1 MLMLII
7 WVQVNIIIISTEDF
21 RHVVLYYSDGIPCR
35 RFSQSEKH
43 MSIDVD
49 IGSSMVATGVV
60 QLAIGY
66 VTTLTVDIAFLLE
79 GQTLDELPER
89 LLGSIRLHNLELKA
103 AVAIP
108 TLDLSRGGVST
119 GEGVVFFYILNP

>member
-1 MLMLII
+1 
-7 WVQVNIIIISTEDF
+7 
-21 RHVVLYYSDGIPCR
+21 
-35 RFSQSEKH
+35 

-103 AVAIP
+103 AVALP